1 MPPWQGG
8 GEMILEVSFEKT
20 VYNDAPGK
28 FEAGTPNIAGS
39 IGLGAAVD
47 WLQSVGLQ
55 HIAAHEHDLLGY
67 ATNRLGEIEG
77 LRLIGTARNKAGVLS
92 FVIDGTHPTDIGTIV
107 DHYGVAIRTGHHCAM
122 PANRRFGLSGSARAS
137 LGVYNHR
144 GDIDTLV
151 DALQHARKMLI

>member
-1 MPPWQGG
+1 M
-8 GEMILEVSFEKT
+8 LSFEKT